1 MKKIIAGFGLFLV
14 CVVPVFGQLNVSHNG
29 IRVGDVIVKQQV
41 EYRDPGDA
49 GRNRVWD
56 FSQLKTINDAY
67 RLCYSLPP
75 LQGDSLYM
83 MGDYCFDKRGL
94 ASGEELIIGTEHNT
108 MYYYRL
114 KNDTLYLLGHE
125 NPSVRLTYIQ
135 PIVLGVFPLNYGGK
149 VGADY
154 VSKGVY
160 SSTVGLST
168 RGSVSVVAD
177 AFGKMVLPNGDT
189 VSPVLRVKTTK
200 LIMDTRE
207 QFQIDTAKVLL
218 ANKGKQLEIYQWY
231 TKGYRYPIFETVRNV
246 NVADGSEIFST
257 AFFFPLQDHFY
268 LESDPE
274 NLALLDSLW
283 SVEEDKLKSIDN
295 NQVTVSDNDR
305 YRVYPNPVQST
316 LYIDYI
322 LEEVSP
328 VSIQLFTLSGVLVKA
343 IEHKAQAKGSYTEK
357 INCAGLPVG
366 TYLLILKNKKKTINE
381 KVIKK

>member
-1 MKKIIAGFGLFLV
+1 MKKIVAGFGLFLA
-14 CVVPVFGQLNVSHNG
+14 CVLPVFGQLNVRHNG
-29 IRVGDVIVKQQV
+29 IRIGDVIVKQQV

-67 RLCYSLPP
+67 RLSYSLPP

-94 ASGEELIIGTEHNT
+94 ASNEELIVGTEHNT

-114 KNDTLYLLGHE
+114 KNDTLYHLGHE
-125 NPSVRLTYIQ
+125 NPSVRLTYTQ

-149 VGADY
+149 TSADY
-154 VSKGVY
+154 VSKGIY

-177 AFGKMVLPNGDT
+177 AFGKMILPTGDT
-189 VSPVLRVKTTK
+189 LNPVLRVKTTK
-200 LIMDTRE
+200 LIIDTRE
-207 QFQIDTAKVLL
+207 PSVVDTAVVSVNRGKLL
-218 ANKGKQLEIYQWY
+218 ETYQWY

-257 AFFFPLQDHFY
+257 AFFFPPQDHYY
-268 LESDPE
+268 LDSDPE

-283 SVEEDKLKSIDN
+283 SVEEDRLKSVDN
-295 NQVTVSDNDR
+295 SDITANDNSK

-316 LYIDYI
+316 LYIDYT
-322 LEEVSP
+322 LEDDSP
-328 VSIQLFTLSGVLVKA
+328 VSIQLFTLSGVIVKT
-343 IEHKAQAKGSYTEK
+343 IEHKNQAKGSYTDK
-357 INCAGLPVG
+357 INCAGLPAG
-366 TYLLILKNKKKTINE
+366 TYILILKNKKETINE
-381 KVIKK
+381 KIIKK